1 MLQVCQARLTVV
13 DHSQAL
19 PYPQQQVSP
28 SKFRCIFVCV
38 WIVISWDYI
47 CILACRS
54 FLANLICVFISRL
67 EISSWWRM
75 GMGQWWITRFFICY
89 PANCYPSQGWWMLKV
104 MKVRFCLMNSLLE
117 IASMPRTMSVR
128 IGFLFIKNM
137 KGRQRVHCWLTSL
150 EPNQRIVHWLWFWR
164 RRGNFLL
171 QLQDGGS
178 LGGSVEDYSPHGR
191 DSR

>member
-1 MLQVCQARLTVV
+1 MWIVEIILLYLYSCLSLIFSKFDLCFYLQAGDFELMEDGNGTMMDYQVC
-13 DHSQAL
+13 
-19 PYPQQQVSP
+19 
-28 SKFRCIFVCV
+28 I
-38 WIVISWDYI
+38 
-47 CILACRS
+47 
-54 FLANLICVFISRL
+54 
-67 EISSWWRM
+67 
-75 GMGQWWITRFFICY
+75 FFICY

-117 IASMPRTMSVR
+117 IASMPRAMSVR

-164 RRGNFLL
+164 RRDNFLL